1 MRDLLNALKVL
12 DKYGLLP
19 EKRGR
24 GSFTMETVAAELS
37 KEPVSKRKSKHARK
51 KPPVERRPVTEDE
64 IKQAKEWYQLDYK
77 VSEIARD
84 LDRAESVVRRMLG
97 L

>member
-64 IKQAKEWYQLDYK
+64 IKQAKEWYPQYK
-77 VSEIARD
+77 VSEIAKD